1 MHEYYL
7 NFVPHS
13 LNFIYHS
20 TAQDMKLEMKI
31 KKMSS
36 YFEIYHVLT
45 RECRIVHSTAVLSII
60 SQQTMWINSFG
71 NRQ

>member
-13 LNFIYHS
+13 LNFIYHP

-31 KKMSS
+31 KKMFS
-36 YFEIYHVLT
+36 YTMYL
-45 RECRIVHSTAVLSII
+45 RESAGLSIVY
-60 SQQTMWINSFG
+60 NFPADDVDKFL
-71 NRQ
+71 R

>member
-13 LNFIYHS
+13 LNFIYHP

-31 KKMSS
+31 KKMFS

-45 RECRIVHSTAVLSII
+45 RECRIVHCL
-60 SQQTMWINSFG
+60 
-71 NRQ
+71 